1 MKKLLLFVSALL
13 TGYSFSQ
20 SFDATNEPMIGDTRD
35 FFLCD
40 SFSMNYS
47 STTGS
52 GVVWDY
58 TEVLGIFGEIRN
70 VEVIDAT
77 TSPFASS
84 YPGAMMAMSIQNS
97 ITSFFSTDVS
107 GRQSQGFLYTE
118 PTFGDVVATW
128 ENDSEITHTYP
139 MYYGASGTDL
149 FDGTLSFDFNG
160 VPQSPACNG
169 IAYYAIDG
177 LGDLLLPGANT
188 YSNVIRYKLIDTAYT
203 NVFLIGDLEVIRTQF
218 EYYDITNDRLP
229 LFIHST
235 IKIQSPGAT
244 DPLTEQSIVLCKDLP
259 DYFLDV
265 NENQAISFGLYPNP
279 SNGFIKIEGKFI
291 SSTALSIADLN
302 GRIVY
307 SANEVISGLEINLSS
322 LEAGIYTVIINEN
335 GLTSQKRL
343 VIR

>member
-1 MKKLLLFVSALL
+1 MKKLILLVSALL
-13 TGYSFSQ
+13 SGYSFSQ

-40 SFSMNYS
+40 SFTMNYS
-47 STTGS
+47 ATTGS

-58 TEVLGIFGEIRN
+58 TEVLGIYGEIRN

-84 YPGAMMAMSIQNS
+84 FAGATMAMTIQNS
-97 ITSFFSTDVS
+97 ITTFFSTDVS
-107 GRQSQGFLYTE
+107 GRESQGFLYTE
-118 PTFGDVVATW
+118 PTFGDVVAAW
-128 ENDSEITHTYP
+128 ENNSEITHTYP
-139 MYYGASGTDL
+139 MGYGVNGTDV
-149 FDGTLSFDFNG
+149 FDGTLGFDFNG

-169 IAYYAIDG
+169 IVYYAIDG
-177 LGDLLLPGANT
+177 QGDLMLPGGNT
-188 YSNVIRYKLIDTAYT
+188 YTNVIRYKLIDTAYT

-259 DYFLDV
+259 DYFLGL

-279 SNGFIKIEGKFI
+279 SNGLVKIDGEFSG
-291 SSTALSIADLN
+291 STALSIADLN
-302 GRIVY
+302 GRIVF
-307 SANEVISGLEINLSS
+307 SANEITTGLEMNLSS
-322 LEAGIYTVIINEN
+322 LEAGVYTVIITEN